1 MAFSL
6 RCDLHRGVELVTVH
20 VVGVV
25 AVRGQVPQFPV
36 RPLVKQRGVRHQLPF
51 HGFALAVEAE
61 VLHCAADVQRARFPV
76 EVERQPVVHLECE
89 DVRRGADL
97 QHEVVASRAVER
109 ARRYEEQVVPRRLFG
124 VDVARHVEFRAFFE
138 AFGQRPFELRRVDI
152 LFEPE
157 VYDRPGCRVEDIV
170 SLLLSQ
176 YLAEIL
182 ADIFPL
188 RVALDRKVAAVE
200 VVEVVHADR
209 EFVAVCVVARAAD
222 DLLAAL
228 EHHHVERHFEHL
240 AAAAEDQPVFRYD
253 QLERPCVIGHV
264 VGQCADV
271 FADPLASPRP
281 GFEPRPD
288 AESVCGEPR
297 RRSVPSAQVISP
309 SRCPSTIM
317 PMRGSSSF
325 LWRFSTTQ
333 STK

>member
-1 MAFSL
+1 M
-6 RCDLHRGVELVTVH
+6 
-20 VVGVV
+20 
-25 AVRGQVPQFPV
+25 P
-36 RPLVKQRGVRHQLPF
+36 
-51 HGFALAVEAE
+51 
-61 VLHCAADVQRARFPV
+61 
-76 EVERQPVVHLECE
+76 
-89 DVRRGADL
+89 
-97 QHEVVASRAVER
+97 
-109 ARRYEEQVVPRRLFG
+109 
-124 VDVARHVEFRAFFE
+124 FFE

-288 AESVCGEPR
+288 AESVCGEVLQAAAQVGALGPGDLPFALPVDDYADAGQQLLLVAVQYDPVDEIESLVHLFSGARAAWPPGWRCCPHASGTGSRSSGCRYRPTRPASRPARRRCRRVCSSPPRGRVRSPAVFPRRRTPPAAAGCGSRRSGRRRPDRGRPGVRSPPAAAGPR
-297 RRSVPSAQVISP
+297 RRSTT
-309 SRCPSTIM
+309 RGGCPAA
-317 PMRGSSSF
+317 
-325 LWRFSTTQ
+325 
-333 STK
+333 